1 MKHNLQLQP
10 KPKLEHK
17 VMAESYAGP
26 GQQNIMAHTATHG
39 QVMATAKS
47 LLCEEDIKQ
56 TASQKEG
63 HHEAKRGASK
73 QPRNNDICKC
83 KYAMQANK
91 PSKQAGAVQAGKLAG
106 QQAGSRQASKQD
118 GCQVPSRQT
127 TSRKQPSSRSG
138 GNLPKG
144 CSSCS
149 MSEAIISSI

>member
-1 MKHNLQLQP
+1 MIYDECQSSFMKHNLQLQP

-73 QPRNNDICKC
+73 QPRR
-83 KYAMQANK
+83 
-91 PSKQAGAVQAGKLAG
+91 PAGR
-106 QQAGSRQASKQD
+106 QQASQQTGWM
-118 GCQVPSRQT
+118 PSA
-127 TSRKQPSSRSG
+127 K
-138 GNLPKG
+138 
-144 CSSCS
+144 
-149 MSEAIISSI
+149 